1 MFTYE
6 LQGRGWARA
15 EISDSHG
22 QSAVLN
28 PSYLTDALGDLL
40 GAVSRLLDGARRA
53 ECAWASEPGGPT
65 WAFVLEADAVHLQ
78 IINFGDDDDP
88 DEGALVFE
96 TRVAPQDLARA
107 IAAGAQDVLN
117 RYGVENYLTR
127 WVEHP
132 FPASTLK
139 RVQQQLAGRA

>member
-22 QSAVLN
+22 QSAVLD

-53 ECAWASEPGGPT
+53 ECAWASEPGGLT
-65 WAFVLEADAVHLQ
+65 WAFDCEADTVHVQ
-78 IINFGDDDDP
+78 IISFDDDDDS
-88 DEGALVFE
+88 DEGGLVFE
-96 TRVAPQDLARA
+96 TRVALHDLARA
-107 IAAGAQDVLN
+107 VAAGAQDVLN
-117 RYGVENYLTR
+117 RYGVQNYLTR

-132 FPASTLK
+132 FPAGTLK
-139 RVQQQLAGRA
+139 RVQQQLARHA